1 MKLAIV
7 KLSALGDIIHA
18 SFLPQII
25 KNNIKNVTI
34 DWFIEERFVEILKL
48 NPYIDKIISVKLK
61 EKNKI
66 REIKNIFKYRG
77 KYDKVIDLQGLLKT
91 AFVSKILGKSYGFDK
106 NSIREKIASFLYN
119 ETFNIPYS
127 NNIIIRNFDLI
138 KHSLNLNIGQEV
150 IYKKQP
156 SLFYSKTAEKNI
168 NNLLDKKRKNIVLI
182 IGSSWKS
189 KIYPKEK
196 FLNIV
201 KKIDAN
207 FLLSWGNEKEKSNAN
222 FIANNSKNA
231 KKMPKINLDEL
242 KALIAKS
249 DLTIGADSGPT
260 HIAWALNK
268 PSITIFGPTPSWRNT
283 LQSKINIIVDCKKE
297 INPLKI
303 NKKDICIQN
312 IDENE
317 IIQKAKRLLYN
328 E

>member
-34 DWFIEERFVEILKL
+34 DWFAEERFSEILKL
-48 NPYIDKIISVKLK
+48 NPYIDKIIPIKLK

-66 REIKNIFKYRG
+66 REIKNIFKYKN

-106 NSIREKIASFLYN
+106 NSIREKIASFFYN
-119 ETFNIPYS
+119 ETFDIPYN
-127 NNIIIRNFDLI
+127 NNIIIRNFELT
-138 KHSLNLNIGQEV
+138 KHSLNLNIKQEI

-156 SLFYSKTAEKNI
+156 SLFYSETAEKRI
-168 NNLLDKKRKNIVLI
+168 DNLLNKKQKNIVLI
-182 IGSSWKS
+182 IGSSWES
-189 KIYPKEK
+189 KIYPKDK

-207 FLLSWGNEKEKSNAN
+207 FLLSWGNEKEKSSAK
-222 FIANNSKNA
+222 FIAKNSTNSKI
-231 KKMPKINLDEL
+231 MPKINLDEL

-283 LQSKINIIVDCKKE
+283 LQSDINIVIDCKKK
-297 INPLKI
+297 INPSKLD
-303 NKKDICIQN
+303 KKDMCIQN
-312 IDENE
+312 IDENK
-317 IIQKAKRLLYN
+317 IIQKTKRLLYDK
-328 E
+328 